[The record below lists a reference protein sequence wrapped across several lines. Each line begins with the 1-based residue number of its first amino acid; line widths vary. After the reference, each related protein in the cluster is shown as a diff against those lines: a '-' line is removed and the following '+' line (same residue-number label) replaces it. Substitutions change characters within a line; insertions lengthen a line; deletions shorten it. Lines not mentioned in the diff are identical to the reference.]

1 MNPFTKHPKEVGE
14 TYLQHMGVALGFS
27 FTFLLPTL
35 AAFVHAFVPFLFIN
49 TASNKVF
56 SLYKKMSRRR

>member
-27 FTFLLPTL
+27 FTFLLLTL
-35 AAFVHAFVPFLFIN
+35 AAFVHAFVPFIFIN
-49 TASNKVF
+49 TASSKVF
-56 SLYKKMSRRR
+56 SLYKKMNKRR